1 MTDEKARENFLK
13 FGNPDGKGS
22 FAVGIALPNMLQKKE
37 YAVQVLVVFFVVVIF
52 VIPGYFLNQITS
64 NEKDVGGVAVDNRKI
79 FTELINE
86 NMIGK
91 QIPGIL
97 AQSNEFAAMK
107 VKSQDELAILKRI
120 RAFDQV
126 KEAIPKS
133 TEKRQI
139 QVKPI
144 CLLVGY
150 MHDILNADDLSNVGI
165 KQDLENI
172 LRTIPSY
179 FDIMLSQTMVLAQ
192 MYKMGRSPKK
202 ITAKNIMTL
211 IQFSQNLMQGGW
223 INKDPYS
230 QLPGLGDNEEMKRLK
245 QKMNNKTLFQYCMLK
260 SEERKEIASHIYG
273 ADKADE
279 CFAD

>member
-64 NEKDVGGVAVDNRKI
+64 NEKDVGGVNVDNRKI

-150 MHDILNADDLSNVGI
+150 MHDILNSDDLSNEGI
-165 KQDLENI
+165 KKDLENI

-230 QLPGLGDNEEMKRLK
+230 QLPNLGENEAMKRLK
-245 QKMNNKTLFQYCMLK
+245 QKMGNKTLFQYCMLK
-260 SEERKEIASHIYG
+260 GEERKEIANHVYG
-273 ADKADE
+273 ADKAAE
-279 CFAD
+279 CFDD

>member
-150 MHDILNADDLSNVGI
+150 MHDILNSDDLSNAGI